1 MKGGVIIS
9 FDVYIDKNLFKKNEL
24 DSIIHLLQLFE
35 IEYAAING
43 YSINMVRKANNH
55 YLEEVDIENTPE
67 KRSTSASP
75 TFVSRITIKE
85 KNDRELKNKVRNY
98 RNDYHIIAV
107 EPISENQAR
116 WAARDGRVDIVTCN
130 NHNIAIMQQESIYS
144 LAKAHSKAIE
154 FQMKPIITAKK
165 STQGKLVRQYSKV
178 YSYIKQRNVKFCISS
193 GAEEIHHLK
202 EMDTWRTLATIFG
215 VEYSKGK
222 EAINKTCLEIYLRN
236 VERLKPGYIGEG
248 MFIESEEEE

>member
-1 MKGGVIIS
+1 MKGGVVIS
-9 FDVYIDKNLFKKNEL
+9 FDLCLGKSLLEKNDLV
-24 DSIIHLLQLFE
+24 SIFHLLDFFE
-35 IEYAAING
+35 IKYVAVDG
-43 YSINMVRKANNH
+43 YSINDIKKVDSRLK
-55 YLEEVDIENTPE
+55 EEESDLENTPE
-67 KRSTSASP
+67 TQNLP
-75 TFVSRITIKE
+75 TLVSRITIRE
-85 KNDRELKNKVRNY
+85 KSDRELKNKVRNY
-98 RNDYHIIAV
+98 RNNYHIIAV
-107 EPISENQAR
+107 EPLTENQAR
-116 WAARDGRVDIVTCN
+116 WAARDGRVDIVICN
-130 NHNIAIMQQESIYS
+130 NQSVEIMQQESIYS

-222 EAINKTCLEIYLRN
+222 EAINTTALEIYLRN

>member
-9 FDVYIDKNLFKKNEL
+9 FDVCLDKNLFEKNKP
-24 DSIIHLLQLFE
+24 DSIIHLLQFFE
-35 IEYAAING
+35 MEYAAING
-43 YSINMVRKANNH
+43 YSINKINKINNL
-55 YLEEVDIENTPE
+55 YLEEIDEGNTLE
-67 KRSTSASP
+67 RKALHIFP
-75 TFVSRITIKE
+75 TLVSRITIKE

-107 EPISENQAR
+107 EPTSENQAR

-130 NHNIAIMQQESIYS
+130 NHSVTIMQQESIFS
-144 LAKAHSKAIE
+144 LAKAHSKVIE
-154 FQMKPIITAKK
+154 FQMRPIITAMK

-178 YSYIKQRNVKFCISS
+178 YSYIKQRNVIFCISS
-193 GAEEIHHLK
+193 GAEESHHLK

-215 VEYSKGK
+215 VEYSKEK
-222 EAINKTCLEIYLRN
+222 EAISTSCLDIYLRN

-248 MFIESEEEE
+248 MFIEVGEEE